1 MDIVLQ
7 IGAPRCAH
15 ATFHA
20 YMAGNAGL
28 LRRHGI
34 GFWGPE
40 RLRALTAGDR
50 APGRVALALEKA
62 ERSGIRHLVASAPSV
77 CGPARDSLR
86 TSRICPGAGGRL
98 DRVMTLFAGRV
109 TRVAL
114 VIRAPDRFWASAL
127 SVAVGLGR
135 TLPESRDLARLTA
148 AGGWRDTVERAA
160 RAAAGA
166 ELVVLAHEEIAALPD
181 RRLWH
186 LTGGALLP
194 PLTQAREW
202 LNPAPDM
209 AALRRTTG
217 TEEPAG
223 EGRWMPFGPRA
234 RALLRDR
241 YSEDL
246 LWLAAGA
253 NGLARLATE
262 RGNRPGEAGAHPPPG
277 ETRGRRDDIEEGRM
291 VGHR

>member
-7 IGAPRCAH
+7 IGAPRCAQ

-40 RLRALTAGDR
+40 RLRGLLAGDR
-50 APGRVALALEKA
+50 APGRVALALEQA
-62 ERSGIRHLVASAPSV
+62 ERSGIRHLVVSAPSV

-86 TSRICPGAGGRL
+86 AARICPGAGRRL
-98 DRVMTLFAGRV
+98 DRVMTLFAGRIG
-109 TRVAL
+109 RVAL

-127 SVAVGLGR
+127 AAAVGRGR
-135 TLPESRDLARLTA
+135 PLPEPRDLARLTA

-166 ELVVLAHEEIAALPD
+166 KLVVLAHEEIAALPD

-186 LTGGALLP
+186 LTDGALLP
-194 PLTQAREW
+194 PLTHARDW
-202 LNPAPDM
+202 VNPAPEL
-209 AALRRTTG
+209 AALRRATG
-217 TEEPAG
+217 AEEPAG
-223 EGRWMPFGPRA
+223 EGRWMPFGPQA
-234 RALLRDR
+234 RALLRER

-253 NGLARLATE
+253 DGLARLATE
-262 RGNRPGEAGAHPPPG
+262 RGNRPGQAERHPPPG